1 MSQNTHTGVSN
12 NRRPVSRD
20 NSKERVAHTTQVL
33 EFLAKRAKEDEN
45 K

>member
-12 NRRPVSRD
+12 NRRPVSQA
-20 NSKERVAHTTQVL
+20 NSKERVAHTTKVL
-33 EFLAKRAKEDEN
+33 EFLAQRAKADES